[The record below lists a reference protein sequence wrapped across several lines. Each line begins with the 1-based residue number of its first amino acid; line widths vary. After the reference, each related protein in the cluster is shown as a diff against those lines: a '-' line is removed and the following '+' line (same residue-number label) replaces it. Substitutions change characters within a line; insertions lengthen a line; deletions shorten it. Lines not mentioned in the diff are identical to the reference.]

1 MLPCERLG
9 IVARSGGVPLSGIL
23 RSLIQGELFEFFL
36 QLIGHLL
43 DLLHRSSKSSEVHQ
57 GGFVGPGFTKT
68 LKGCTQRVVLRVA
81 YVLVLRTLSSRDVGR
96 NDEVLILADDPE
108 GHPGLVVHAPHDVCH
123 LRQILTSARH
133 SFKLE
138 FIIHRMRQR
147 RKCT

>member
-1 MLPCERLG
+1 M
-9 IVARSGGVPLSGIL
+9 
-23 RSLIQGELFEFFL
+23 
-36 QLIGHLL
+36 
-43 DLLHRSSKSSEVHQ
+43 
-57 GGFVGPGFTKT
+57 GPGFTKT

-81 YVLVLRTLSSRDVGR
+81 DVLVLRTPSSRNAGL

-108 GHPGLVVHAPHDVCH
+108 EHPELVVHAPHDVCH